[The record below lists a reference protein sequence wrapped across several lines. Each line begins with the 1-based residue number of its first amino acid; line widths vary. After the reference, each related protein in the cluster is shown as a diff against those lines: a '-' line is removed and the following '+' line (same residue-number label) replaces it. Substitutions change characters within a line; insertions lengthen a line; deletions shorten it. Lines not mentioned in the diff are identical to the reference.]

1 MNLKQLEAF
10 VRIADSGSFS
20 KAAKELYLTQPTISA
35 HISALEKELNTRLF
49 VRNTKEVR
57 LSDSGT
63 VLFDYAKQMVVLQ
76 KKIEDSFA
84 VREEN
89 AQQCI
94 TIAASTIPAQ
104 YLLPGIL
111 ANFNEKY
118 PNQQFKI
125 LESDSAKV
133 VEQVVNHTV
142 DIGFTGTVIDKRLCK
157 YIPFYQDELVVIA
170 PNVEKY
176 SRIKEE
182 HTNAT
187 WISREALIM
196 RESGSG
202 TRKEAEKQL
211 RKIGINP
218 NRLNVIA
225 SMENPEAIKRA
236 VANGMG
242 VSIIS
247 RLAAEEEIEKG
258 SLLALPISTEDLRRD
273 INVIYN
279 RNLQL
284 SRSSERFIK
293 VVKEMYKK
301 KDRDVKVEEE

>member
-10 VRIADSGSFS
+10 VQIADSGSFS
-20 KAAKELYLTQPTISA
+20 KAAKDLFLTQPTISA
-35 HISALEKELNTRLF
+35 HISSLEKELNTRIF

-57 LSDSGT
+57 LSDSGKI
-63 VLFDYAKQMVVLQ
+63 LYDYAKQMTVLQ
-76 KKIEDSFA
+76 KKIEDTFA
-84 VREEN
+84 VREEK
-89 AQQCI
+89 AQQCL

-111 ANFNEKY
+111 ARFNEKY
-118 PNQQFKI
+118 PNQQFEI

-133 VEQVVNHTV
+133 VEQVVNNEV

-170 PNVEKY
+170 PNTEKY
-176 SRIKEE
+176 LALKEKNA
-182 HTNAT
+182 NAT
-187 WISREALIM
+187 WVAEEALIM
-196 RESGSG
+196 REAGSG

-211 RKIGINP
+211 RRIGVNP
-218 NRLNVIA
+218 TRLNVIA
-225 SMENPEAIKRA
+225 SMESTEAIKRA
-236 VANGMG
+236 VSSGMG
-242 VSIIS
+242 IS
-247 RLAAEEEIEKG
+247 VMSKLAVEEEILKG
-258 SLLALPISTEDLRRD
+258 SLLAIPLSADDMRRD

-284 SRSSERFIK
+284 SRPSERFIK

-301 KDRDVKVEEE
+301 KESDVKVGEL

>member
-10 VRIADSGSFS
+10 VQIADSGSFS

-49 VRNTKEVR
+49 VRNTKDVR
-57 LSDSGT
+57 LSDGGA
-63 VLFDYAKQMVVLQ
+63 VLYEYAKQMIALQ
-76 KKIEDSFA
+76 KKIEDTFA
-84 VREEN
+84 VREEKG
-89 AQQCI
+89 QQCI

-111 ANFNEKY
+111 AAYNERF
-118 PNQQFKI
+118 PNQQFKLI
-125 LESDSAKV
+125 EADSAKV

-157 YIPFYQDELVVIA
+157 YIPFYQDELVVIT
-170 PNVEKY
+170 PNTEKY
-176 SRIKEE
+176 RKFVDEKQD
-182 HTNAT
+182 AK
-187 WISREALIM
+187 WIVDEALIM
-196 RESGSG
+196 REEGSG

-211 RKIGINP
+211 KKIGIYP
-218 NRLNVIA
+218 AKLNVIA
-225 SMENPEAIKRA
+225 SMENTEAIKRA
-236 VANGMG
+236 VASGMG
-242 VSIIS
+242 IS
-247 RLAAEEEIEKG
+247 LISKLAAEDEIQKG
-258 SLLALPISTEDLRRD
+258 KLLAFPISVDDMRRD

-293 VVKEMYKK
+293 VVKELYKK
-301 KDRDVKVEEE
+301 ERNA

>member
-10 VRIADSGSFS
+10 VQIADNGSFS
-20 KAAKELYLTQPTISA
+20 KAAKDLFLTQPTISA

-63 VLFDYAKQMVVLQ
+63 VLYDYAKQMIVLQ
-76 KKIEDSFA
+76 KKIEDAFA
-84 VREEN
+84 PREEN

-133 VEQVVNHTV
+133 VEQVVNHSV

-157 YIPFYQDELVVIA
+157 YIPFYQDELVVIT
-170 PNVEKY
+170 PNSEKY
-176 SRIKEE
+176 RKIKEE
-182 HTNAT
+182 HTNAN
-187 WISREALIM
+187 WILGEALIM
-196 RESGSG
+196 RETGSG

-211 RKIGINP
+211 RKIGVNP

-225 SMENPEAIKRA
+225 SMENPEAIKKA
-236 VANGMG
+236 VAIGMG
-242 VSIIS
+242 VSVIS
-247 RLAAEEEIEKG
+247 RLAAEEEIAKG
-258 SLLALPISTEDLRRD
+258 TLLALPISTENLRRD

-284 SRSSERFIK
+284 SRSSEKFIK

-301 KDRDVKVEEE
+301 KDD